1 MKKNARGETD
11 RKRMSYCVAFSR
23 TSTAFTKRSDYGI
36 YERQNLQ
43 KKITTSQKK
52 EERRKTDLA
61 TTFFP
66 SPSLSRNISNYQPS

>member
-1 MKKNARGETD
+1 
-11 RKRMSYCVAFSR
+11 MSYCVAFSR

-43 KKITTSQKK
+43 KKITTSQNK
-52 EERRKTDLA
+52 EERRRTDEENLA

-66 SPSLSRNISNYQPS
+66 SPFLSRNISNYQPS